1 MKKNNFKKFILLAI
15 VILTAAYLCTGIY
28 SLQSGQ
34 NALVLRFG
42 KVVTE
47 VTDPGIHYHLPFP
60 FEKVLKVRV
69 SEVKK
74 VSLKGDLEDSLE
86 VLTGDENLIQVDAI
100 INYDIKNLS
109 HYLFNSQKPEELIV
123 SVGQMFLSRE
133 LGKMMVDNVLT
144 IGKSML
150 RLVMKEKI
158 QQVLDKLKT
167 GVRVISV
174 ELIDISPPSP
184 VSPSFKAVSDSREK
198 KHEII
203 KEAEGYANSVIPR
216 ARGKAGS
223 ELIQAEAYAKET
235 IDFANGAVNAFD
247 LLLDEYRE
255 NPGITLQLRYL
266 ETMKKIFSKVQLNID
281 ANPSNSIYYI
291 YGGKDLKENRGQKK

>member
-1 MKKNNFKKFILLAI
+1 MKKINFKKVILPAI
-15 VILTAAYLCTGIY
+15 VILTSVYFCTGIY

-42 KVVTE
+42 KVVAQ

-60 FEKVLKVRV
+60 FEKVIKVRV

-74 VSLKGDLEDSLE
+74 VSLKGDQDDSLE
-86 VLTGDENLIQVDAI
+86 VFTGDENLILVDAI
-100 INYDIKNLS
+100 ISYDVKNLS
-109 HYLFNSQKPEELIV
+109 HYLFNSQKPEEIII
-123 SVGQMFLSRE
+123 STGQMYLSRE

-150 RLVMKEKI
+150 RLVMKEKT

-174 ELIDISPPSP
+174 ELIDISPPYP
-184 VSPSFKAVSDSREK
+184 VSPSFKAVSDAREK

-203 KEAEGYANSVIPR
+203 KGAEGYANSVIPR

-235 IDFANGAVNAFD
+235 IDSANGAVNAFD
-247 LLLDEYRE
+247 LLLAEYRK
-255 NPGITLQLRYL
+255 NPGITMQLRYL
-266 ETMKKIFSKVQLNID
+266 ETMKKILSKVQLNID
-281 ANPSNSIYYI
+281 ANSSNSTYYI
-291 YGGKDLKENRGQKK
+291 HGGKDLKENREQKE

>member
-1 MKKNNFKKFILLAI
+1 MKKNNFKKFILPAI

-34 NALVLRFG
+34 SALVLRFG

-69 SEVKK
+69 SEMKK
-74 VSLKGDLEDSLE
+74 VSLKVDPDDSLE
-86 VLTGDENLIQVDAI
+86 VFTGDENLILVDAI
-100 INYDIKNLS
+100 INYDVKNLS

-123 SVGQMFLSRE
+123 STGQMYLSRE

-184 VSPSFKAVSDSREK
+184 VSPSFRAVSDAREK
-198 KHEII
+198 RHEII
-203 KEAEGYANSVIPR
+203 KEA
-216 ARGKAGS
+216 
-223 ELIQAEAYAKET
+223 ELIQAEAYANET
-235 IDFANGAVNAFD
+235 IDSANGAVNAFD
-247 LLLDEYRE
+247 LLLAEYRE
-255 NPGITLQLRYL
+255 NPGITMQLRYL

-281 ANPSNSIYYI
+281 ANPSNSTYYI
-291 YGGKDLKENRGQKK
+291 YSGKDLKENRGQKE